1 MHTVSALRINHLFH
15 ELLTDQFPE
24 RPRPLR
30 LGASL
35 AGPGSLPWASGP
47 GAHPWAVGPGLAP
60 IRMRYPSDFAEALL
74 IHVNHLNR
82 ILKGVTGKTT
92 SELIAERL
100 AEQSCL
106 LLSHSHYTCSEI
118 SFMLGFGE
126 LPHFINF
133 FKRKRGMTPN
143 AYRRISLHAQPD
155 CAGAVA

>member
-30 LGASL
+30 LEASL
-35 AGPGSLPWASGP
+35 A
-47 GAHPWAVGPGLAP
+47 GPGLAP

-155 CAGAVA
+155 CAEAVAC